1 MKLRLLD
8 EVMDLGP
15 RGAAL
20 FCLAEEGAAAL
31 APGARLTDVRG
42 NVHTVEA
49 VTRQDGL
56 ATLYLPAGDAAYF
69 GRLFRDVRIDAT
81 LFTLEED
88 PQCP

>member
-1 MKLRLLD
+1 MTLRLLD
-8 EVMDLGP
+8 EVMDLGS

-20 FCLAEEGAAAL
+20 FCLAEDGAAL
-31 APGARLTDVRG
+31 APGARLTDARG
-42 NVHTVEA
+42 NKHTVDA

-56 ATLYLPAGDAAYF
+56 VTLYLSSGDAAYF

-81 LFTLEED
+81 LFAFEEG